1 MGNSIMTEPDKTL
14 ARLATA
20 GLKEDFGEPFLS
32 AFRAVHPQ
40 VSEEELKTA
49 AYTCTLFLSAILE
62 GFPTDK
68 LNIFVR
74 HTRDNCSR
82 FTFDCKRY
90 DMIFGSMPPSSLTQV
105 TLLDKDGNTRTREC
119 SKQDIYEAFDFYTN
133 R

>member
-90 DMIFGSMPPSSLTQV
+90 DMIFGSMPPSSLTLV
-105 TLLDKDGNTRTREC
+105 ALLDRDGNTLTREC

>member
-20 GLKEDFGEPFLS
+20 GLKVDFGEPFLS

-40 VSEEELKTA
+40 GSEEELKTA

-74 HTRDNCSR
+74 HTRDNCCR

-90 DMIFGSMPPSSLTQV
+90 DIIFGSMPPRSLTQV

-119 SKQDIYEAFDFYTN
+119 CKQDIYEAFDFYTN

>member
-1 MGNSIMTEPDKTL
+1 MENSTVTEPDRAL
-14 ARLATA
+14 ARLVA
-20 GLKEDFGEPFLS
+20 GAIHGTFGEPFMS
-32 AFRAVHPQ
+32 AFKTVHPKG
-40 VSEEELKTA
+40 SEEEIRTA

-119 SKQDIYEAFDFYTN
+119 CKQDIYEAFDFYTN

>member
-32 AFRAVHPQ
+32 AFRAVHPHG
-40 VSEEELKTA
+40 SEEELKTA

-90 DMIFGSMPPSSLTQV
+90 DMIFRSMPPSSLTQV

>member
-1 MGNSIMTEPDKTL
+1 MENSIMTEPDKTL

-40 VSEEELKTA
+40 GSEEELKTA

-90 DMIFGSMPPSSLTQV
+90 DIIFGFISPCSLTRV

-119 SKQDIYEAFDFYTN
+119 YKQDIYEAFDFYTN

>member
-1 MGNSIMTEPDKTL
+1 MENDTKTEPDKTL

-40 VSEEELKTA
+40 GSEEELKTA
-49 AYTCTLFLSAILE
+49 AYTCVLFLSTILE

-74 HTRDNCSR
+74 HTRDHCSR

-90 DMIFGSMPPSSLTQV
+90 DIIFGFMSPCSLTRV
-105 TLLDKDGNTRTREC
+105 TLLDKNGNICTREC
-119 SKQDIYEAFDFYTN
+119 SKQDIFEAFDFYTN

>member
-40 VSEEELKTA
+40 GSEEELKTA

-90 DMIFGSMPPSSLTQV
+90 DMIFGSMPPSSLTLV
-105 TLLDKDGNTRTREC
+105 ALLDRDGNTLTREC

>member
-40 VSEEELKTA
+40 GSEEELKTA

-90 DMIFGSMPPSSLTQV
+90 DMIFGSMPPSSLTLV
-105 TLLDKDGNTRTREC
+105 ALLDRDGNTRTREC